1 MDPTYRPMVYL
12 WRNSSVGWMLDA
24 MVVSAAVF
32 VLEYAVKAAA
42 LIINA
47 QQQR

>member
-1 MDPTYRPMVYL
+1 MVYL
-12 WRNSSVGWMLDA
+12 WRNSSAGWMLDA

-32 VLEYAVKAAA
+32 VLEYAVKGAALIINA